1 LTIYMTQ
8 TRMYGFGLMATLVVL
23 AVLMMARENRISAQQ
38 EIVAESNGL
47 RGVEL
52 LAAQAENLDRTE
64 ARKSAGEN
72 MASFDGM
79 LNKFTTSAM
88 PDFTKD
94 LLEQAP
100 KPNEYAI
107 KPDRFGAVPE
117 DKTMRPTV
125 NEDMDDLENDDD
137 ILLQMGG
144 AEAEWTPQGQ
154 SGLSDAISK
163 HRQEQEASELKSD
176 GLEGTDVLSAIGLT
190 TEQESNEDAEL
201 METEELALF
210 QSPPSHLTKDGKVP
224 ASIASKIPV
233 VKSLTS
239 SLSYNDHPDYEKEE
253 DNEVDQDFGGS
264 DILSAAGIG
273 SFKQEPQLEKLGR
286 ITKDD
291 LDFDLDLSLE

>member
-1 LTIYMTQ
+1 LQ
-8 TRMYGFGLMATLVVL
+8 
-23 AVLMMARENRISAQQ
+23 
-38 EIVAESNGL
+38 
-47 RGVEL
+47 
-52 LAAQAENLDRTE
+52 
-64 ARKSAGEN
+64 
-72 MASFDGM
+72 
-79 LNKFTTSAM
+79 
-88 PDFTKD
+88 FTKD

-163 HRQEQEASELKSD
+163 HRQEQEASEVTPETPAVSPSASRADPFFALMQLKSD

-273 SFKQEPQLEKLGR
+273 SFKQEPQVSSWPHCRRSVLQ
-286 ITKDD
+286 
-291 LDFDLDLSLE
+291 